1 MLIVCNAYVGG
12 WPGIKHN
19 EEVLFSCTILKKT
32 VGVCESIADKYLCN
46 KSKLCMHFTPV
57 SSVIDGQAADTQ
69 AL

>member
-32 VGVCESIADKYLCN
+32 AGVCKSMADKYLVN
-46 KSKLCMHFTPV
+46 KSRLCMHFTPV
-57 SSVIDGQAADTQ
+57 SSVIDWQAVDTQ

>member
-1 MLIVCNAYVGG
+1 MPMGG

-32 VGVCESIADKYLCN
+32 VGVYKSMPDKYLVN
-46 KSKLCMHFTPV
+46 KSRLCMHFTPV
-57 SSVIDGQAADTQ
+57 SSVIDWQAVDTQ